1 MPVRD
6 GDTWHTRCCHCARA
20 ESRRTTARRGWPTR
34 RAAARLLVRPHV
46 WTRSWAH
53 TGARRVG
60 TRGRNIRARAGRTVK
75 AHNPACSHQI
85 CDHTGAPKGRGHAR
99 WAHTEAGSGRAPSK
113 ADATPARGHA
123 KASSTDHCPGPPLDR
138 AQMYVAAAVAPPN
151 RQPRVRTGPL
161 ALGGGADLFSGGRS
175 RASAAGMARAR
186 TIAAH
191 VRVTH
196 SQVLQVSRS

>member
-60 TRGRNIRARAGRTVK
+60 TRGRNIRARAG
-75 AHNPACSHQI
+75 
-85 CDHTGAPKGRGHAR
+85 HTGAPKGRGHAR